1 MTEEKTTGNGGLQGH
16 VRIDFSK
23 KGHSRPAYQKK
34 A

>member
-1 MTEEKTTGNGGLQGH
+1 MTDEKTTGNNGLQGH